1 MMSKNCFVRRPVH
14 FGLLILL
21 AQLFTTCAAHAWNNV
36 GHRTIAELAWRQM
49 NDDERRAASELLR
62 QHPHYE
68 QYLAADVPA
77 GVSPDEWVFL
87 TAAIWPDW
95 VRPAKKGQPHKSES
109 ITKYNLYP
117 HAIGHPFLRAGDTN
131 RALLQNFQIAQPNA
145 EMVLSNSITT
155 LRDPKAS
162 APDRAVSLCWV
173 LHLFGDL
180 HQPLHA
186 ANRVTAARPLG
197 EGLGGEHFVRD
208 ARGQQI
214 NLHVFWDQ
222 LPGVASGYHTI
233 ATLADSLA
241 ADPGL
246 KPAELREYRENKTIP
261 AWVQEGFRAA
271 VDFAYA
277 EDQIQFAHADALKS
291 GDTQA
296 SQIPTLPAAYQDQ
309 AREIARRRLVLAGR
323 RLADVLKE
331 VW

>member
-1 MMSKNCFVRRPVH
+1 MMSNNWSVRRAIP

-21 AQLFTTCAAHAWNNV
+21 AQLFTTWPAHAWNNV

-49 NDDERRAASELLR
+49 DDDERRAASELLR
-62 QHPHYE
+62 QHPHYQ

-77 GVSPDEWVFL
+77 GVGTNEWVFL
-87 TAAIWPDW
+87 TAAVWPDW
-95 VRPAKKGQPHKSES
+95 VRPAKKGQPHKSRS
-109 ITKYNLYP
+109 VTKYNLYP

-131 RALLQNFQIAQPNA
+131 HALLQNFHIAQPNA
-145 EMVLSNSITT
+145 EMVLSDSIAT
-155 LRDPKAS
+155 LRNPKAS
-162 APDRAVSLCWV
+162 AHDRAVSLCWV

-186 ANRVTAARPLG
+186 ANRVTAERPHG
-197 EGLGGEHFVRD
+197 EGLGGDHFVLD

-214 NLHVFWDQ
+214 NLHKFWDQ
-222 LPGVASGYHTI
+222 LPGVTPGYKTV
-233 ATLADSLA
+233 ATLADSLE
-241 ADPGL
+241 ADTEL
-246 KPAELREYRENKTIP
+246 KPAQLKEYRENKTVP
-261 AWVQEGFRAA
+261 AWVQESFRAA

-277 EDQIQFAHADALKS
+277 EDQIQFTHADALKS
-291 GDTQA
+291 GHTRA
-296 SQIPTLPAAYQDQ
+296 SEIPTLQAGYHDR